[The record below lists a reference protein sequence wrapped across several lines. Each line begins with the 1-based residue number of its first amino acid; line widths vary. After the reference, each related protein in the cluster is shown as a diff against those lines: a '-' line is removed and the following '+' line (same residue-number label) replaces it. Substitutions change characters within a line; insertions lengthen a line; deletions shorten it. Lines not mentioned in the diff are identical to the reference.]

1 MASGALFSFHRSWQW
16 HRHRDAPPI
25 TSRSTQRN
33 HYSRNFR
40 TAAKFAA
47 SRSRGNIGL
56 EPVRLGQPSAR
67 CCGPTPSREKCAF
80 ATPTKSLCSEAL
92 ELRRGRRSFRFLLPA
107 WRNWQTRW
115 TQNPVIARSCGF
127 EPLRRHN
134 SWALDVERRAF
145 DAWQRVFVCVLAT
158 NSERCLDFA
167 RHDDLVRSCRHEPP
181 PAVFTPGCI
190 RSAGKFDCADAGGV
204 LIAALLY
211 IALTY
216 WWPN

>member
-56 EPVRLGQPSAR
+56 QPVRPAQPSAR
-67 CCGPTPSREKCAF
+67 CCGLPPRAGKNVGLLHRQN
-80 ATPTKSLCSEAL
+80 LCVRKRLSFGADFVASEFPA
-92 ELRRGRRSFRFLLPA
+92 PA

-190 RSAGKFDCADAGGV
+190 RSAGKFDCADALKV
-204 LIAALLY
+204 AFLRICA
-211 IALTY
+211 
-216 WWPN
+216 

>member
-1 MASGALFSFHRSWQW
+1 MSVWRLLEER
-16 HRHRDAPPI
+16 PPPSKA
-25 TSRSTQRN
+25 TATLLLPRN
-33 HYSRNFR
+33 RFVR
-40 TAAKFAA
+40 TARLNFGAGVVA
-47 SRSRGNIGL
+47 S
-56 EPVRLGQPSAR
+56 EFPA
-67 CCGPTPSREKCAF
+67 
-80 ATPTKSLCSEAL
+80 
-92 ELRRGRRSFRFLLPA
+92 PA